1 MSTNLKELRPASKSD
16 VIMYMPYY
24 AKDKHRVLPLAISL
38 YQEGSLEGE
47 RQIEGGEN
55 ITFVASWAVSSIPSE
70 LTRCAL
76 QFERDAEFRYEMTI
90 ENSEFVDHLIDMI
103 INYDRTRLVDFP
115 RSFYRKLLNFL
126 DEKG

>member
-70 LTRCAL
+70 LTRCVL

>member
-24 AKDKHRVLPLAISL
+24 TKDKHRVLPLAISL
-38 YQEGSLEGE
+38 YQQGSLEGE

-55 ITFVASWAVSSIPSE
+55 IIFVASWGVSSIPSE
-70 LTRCAL
+70 STRCAL

-90 ENSEFVDHLIDMI
+90 ENSKLVDYLIDMI
-103 INYDRTRLVDFP
+103 INYDRTKVVDFP
-115 RSFYRKLLNFL
+115 RNFYRELLNFV
-126 DEKG
+126 DEKA